1 MKSLLVLGTIAALAL
16 STTAEAKGNKEGHK
30 GKKAGRQ
37 VVTNQQVYNTG
48 TTRYA
53 RARNNTV
60 AQQRYS
66 NVGSSY
72 NTGTTRY
79 ARARNNTVAQRY
91 SNVGSSYGTGSYG
104 SRYYGGGSYGRG
116 YYGGGYPY
124 YGSGSSVSIGIGSG
138 YYGYPGYGYGYG
150 GYPYYSNYGY
160 GGYPYG
166 YNSYGSGYYNRGY
179 GSNVV
184 VEVQRRLAQNG
195 YYHGAIDGVAG
206 RGTHSAIARW
216 ESVHGMYAD
225 GRIDR
230 ELLRSLGL
238 S

>member
-30 GKKAGRQ
+30 GKKAARQ
-37 VVTNQQVYNTG
+37 VVTTQQVYNTG

-53 RARNNTV
+53 RGRT
-60 AQQRYS
+60 
-66 NVGSSY
+66 
-72 NTGTTRY
+72 
-79 ARARNNTVAQRY
+79 NTVAQRY
-91 SNVGSSYGTGSYG
+91 SNVGSSYGTGSYGTRSYG

-179 GSNVV
+179 SSDIV
-184 VEVQRRLAQNG
+184 VEVQQRLARNG
-195 YYHGAIDGVAG
+195 YYHGVIDGVAG
-206 RGTHSAIARW
+206 RRTRAAIARW

-225 GRIDR
+225 GHIDR

>member
-16 STTAEAKGNKEGHK
+16 STTAEAKGNKEK
-30 GKKAGRQ
+30 NGKKASRQ
-37 VVTNQQVYNTG
+37 GVTRQQVYNTG

-53 RARNNTV
+53 PART
-60 AQQRYS
+60 R
-66 NVGSSY
+66 
-72 NTGTTRY
+72 TG
-79 ARARNNTVAQRY
+79 VQRY
-91 SNVGSSYGTGSYG
+91 SNVGSSYGNRSYGSRYYGSSSNVGSSYGNRSYG

-124 YGSGSSVSIGIGSG
+124 YGSGSSISIGIGSG
-138 YYGYPGYGYGYG
+138 YYGSGSGY
-150 GYPYYSNYGY
+150 GYPYYNSGY

-184 VEVQRRLAQNG
+184 VQVQQRLARAG
-195 YYHGAIDGVAG
+195 YYHGSIDGVAG
-206 RGTHSAIARW
+206 RGTHGAIARW

>member
-16 STTAEAKGNKEGHK
+16 STTAEAKGNKDK
-30 GKKAGRQ
+30 NGKKAARQ
-37 VVTNQQVYNTG
+37 GVSRQQVYNAG

-53 RARNNTV
+53 PARTRAV
-60 AQQRYS
+60 AQRNS

-72 NTGTTRY
+72 SNRSY
-79 ARARNNTVAQRY
+79 ANRSYNN
-91 SNVGSSYGTGSYG
+91 GSYG
-104 SRYYGGGSYGRG
+104 NRYYGGGYYG
-116 YYGGGYPY
+116 GGGYPY
-124 YGSGSSVSIGIGSG
+124 YGNGSSISIGIGSGG

-150 GYPYYSNYGY
+150 SPYYSNYGY
-160 GGYPYG
+160 GGYPNG
-166 YNSYGSGYYNRGY
+166 YNSYGSSYYRGY

-184 VEVQRRLAQNG
+184 VEVQQRLARNG
-195 YYHGAIDGVAG
+195 YYHGVIDGVAG
-206 RGTHSAIARW
+206 RQTRNAIARW
-216 ESVHGMYAD
+216 ESSHGIYAD

>member
-16 STTAEAKGNKEGHK
+16 STTAEAKGNKEGHN
-30 GKKAGRQ
+30 GKKAARQ
-37 VVTNQQVYNTG
+37 VVTRQQVYNTG

-53 RARNNTV
+53 RARTNTAV
-60 AQQRYS
+60 
-66 NVGSSY
+66 
-72 NTGTTRY
+72 
-79 ARARNNTVAQRY
+79 QRY
-91 SNVGSSYGTGSYG
+91 SNVGSSYGSRNYGGGSYGTRSYGSRNYGGGSYGTRSYG
-104 SRYYGGGSYGRG
+104 SRYYGGG

-124 YGSGSSVSIGIGSG
+124 YGNGSSISIGIGSG

-150 GYPYYSNYGY
+150 SPYYSNYGY

-166 YNSYGSGYYNRGY
+166 YNSYGSGYYSRGY
-179 GSNVV
+179 SSDIV
-184 VEVQRRLAQNG
+184 VEVQQRLARNG

-206 RGTHSAIARW
+206 RQTRNAIARW
-216 ESVHGMYAD
+216 ESSHGIYAD

-230 ELLRSLGL
+230 QLLRSLGL